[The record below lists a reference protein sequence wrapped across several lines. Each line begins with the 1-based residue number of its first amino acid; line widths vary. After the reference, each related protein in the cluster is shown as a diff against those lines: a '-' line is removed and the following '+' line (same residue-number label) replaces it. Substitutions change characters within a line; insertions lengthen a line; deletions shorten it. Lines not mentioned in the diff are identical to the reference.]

1 MNQLKP
7 ITEHVCD
14 MLRERSERG
23 LAKYGTTIDRDD
35 LSPAQ
40 WLQHLQE
47 ELLDAAQYVEALKR
61 QSAPPAALAVP
72 VNSATLNYVAG
83 LLKLS
88 DHHLTNG
95 PHPIERD
102 ETYWKAQAAVAI
114 GGVNECAMLAAAKG
128 KDK

>member
-1 MNQLKP
+1 MNGLKP

-61 QSAPPAALAVP
+61 QAAPPAAVP
-72 VNSATLNYVAG
+72 EEMPQEFGEWFRKNYPG
-83 LLKLS
+83 
-88 DHHLTNG
+88 D
-95 PHPIERD
+95 R
-102 ETYWKAQAAVAI
+102 
-114 GGVNECAMLAAAKG
+114 GGTVICDPGWHAPRIWRIARHAMLAASKENNNG
-128 KDK
+128 